1 MNTTSDSITSSE
13 CTIEIPTNT
22 QWIRR
27 IIWNRCKC
35 RPSWVLYYSLRRCT
49 AQNRVREIAHG
60 YLVDMPLEAAWAI
73 PRGIPTNNKI
83 NISSAINSILKK
95 HLTRERVQPKLH
107 ARTGKVFPAPNLM
120 VMVDRNNKLCTTQPQ
135 LCMYTQGSNTRPR
148 RACWKIVI
156 LARYRITTI
165 PGRLGSVYHGYSAE
179 VYFLRLPWL
188 YQ

>member
-1 MNTTSDSITSSE
+1 MVILLTCRLKLHGRSPEESPRITKLILAAQSTASS
-13 CTIEIPTNT
+13 
-22 QWIRR
+22 R
-27 IIWNRCKC
+27 
-35 RPSWVLYYSLRRCT
+35 
-49 AQNRVREIAHG
+49 
-60 YLVDMPLEAAWAI
+60 
-73 PRGIPTNNKI
+73 
-83 NISSAINSILKK
+83 K

-120 VMVDRNNKLCTTQPQ
+120 VMVDRNRCTTQPQ

-179 VYFLRLPWL
+179 VCFVRLPWL